1 MEIGKGESR
10 GEERCG
16 EKEGRGEER
25 RGGRKKIGEGVK
37 RMSYSKEVNKE
48 GMIDVFTTDIYS

>member
-1 MEIGKGESR
+1 MEIGKGERR
-10 GEERCG
+10 GEMR
-16 EKEGRGEER
+16 EKEGRGEVR

>member
-1 MEIGKGESR
+1 MEIGKGERR
-10 GEERCG
+10 GEMR

-25 RGGRKKIGEGVK
+25 RGGRKIGEGVK
-37 RMSYSKEVNKE
+37 MSYCKEVNKE

>member
-1 MEIGKGESR
+1 MEIGKGERR
-10 GEERCG
+10 GKERCG
-16 EKEGRGEER
+16 EKGRGEVR